1 MGSKLISNQANRAN
15 NSPRANRDHGSRPLL
30 ARRQGRFWFCL
41 QSGQQPAQPCC
52 IWEHDPTTA
61 LGKRRVQ
68 IALDAQAVFCRR
80 RHQPRRPPPANIR
93 PGSPAP
99 VMGPGTAG
107 VGSKEPW
114 DTVRVSLPSISFPK
128 IGLGEVNDGG
138 FQLRREPVSAEGYL
152 RFGI

>member
-30 ARRQGRFWFCL
+30 ARRQGRFWFYL

-68 IALDAQAVFCRR
+68 IALDAQ
-80 RHQPRRPPPANIR
+80 PAENR
-93 PGSPAP
+93 GW
-99 VMGPGTAG
+99 
-107 VGSKEPW
+107 VGW
-114 DTVRVSLPSISFPK
+114 QLPK
-128 IGLGEVNDGG
+128 
-138 FQLRREPVSAEGYL
+138 VSAG
-152 RFGI
+152 RFTQPAW

>member
-68 IALDAQAVFCRR
+68 IALDAQAVFCREK
-80 RHQPRRPPPANIR
+80 A
-93 PGSPAP
+93 
-99 VMGPGTAG
+99 TAG
-107 VGSKEPW
+107 RPATGGHGTLGQRDCGASRQQIWEW
-114 DTVRVSLPSISFPK
+114 AMTSAPSSGTLVTI
-128 IGLGEVNDGG
+128 L
-138 FQLRREPVSAEGYL
+138 
-152 RFGI
+152 